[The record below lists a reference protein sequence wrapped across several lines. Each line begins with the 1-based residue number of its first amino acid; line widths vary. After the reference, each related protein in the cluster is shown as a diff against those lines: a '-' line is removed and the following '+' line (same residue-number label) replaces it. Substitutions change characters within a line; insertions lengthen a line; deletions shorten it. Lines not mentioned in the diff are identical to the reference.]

1 LCCTDWY
8 GIVGQ
13 THAKSILRE
22 PADVQLLL
30 ECRRERGFNNSA
42 DWLGG
47 ETITAAPTAPTA

>member
-1 LCCTDWY
+1 
-8 GIVGQ
+8 
-13 THAKSILRE
+13 LRE